1 MYKSADTSHRN
12 WNEEALKYQ
21 PHVFEVVTRKMT
33 PEEEQK
39 FQGVVEVKK
48 KIPNLP
54 KLNKAECERLLE
66 SGMSKTKIMSLYG
79 LNPGTFYTMIAEWG
93 LKGWKPTKVI
103 SENIIDIAPAAT
115 IEQEPTAAVGETD
128 EEVAAEFEFVEED
141 LSFGDENHITDVDKM
156 VDEPNERD
164 MVDHP
169 PHYTQGNIEC
179 IDAIR
184 AAVEG
189 LSGFEAYC
197 SGTMLK
203 YNWRWK
209 HKNGIEDLD
218 KLIWY
223 AERLKSEIAKKQDV
237 VQILK
242 MKKDIPTVIEYN
254 GLAYV
259 LDNRT
264 PRKRNG

>member
-1 MYKSADTSHRN
+1 MYRANDTSHRN
-12 WNEEALKYQ
+12 WNEEALKHQ

-48 KIPNLP
+48 KMPNLP

-93 LKGWKPTKVI
+93 LKGWKPTKAI
-103 SENIIDIAPAAT
+103 SENIIDIAPIDTA
-115 IEQEPTAAVGETD
+115 EQEPTTAVGETE
-128 EEVAAEFEFVEED
+128 EEVAAAEFEFVEED
-141 LSFGDENHITDVDKM
+141 LPFS
-156 VDEPNERD
+156 VDELDEREERD

-169 PHYTQGNIEC
+169 PHYTQGDIEC

-189 LSGFEAYC
+189 LNGFEAYC

-264 PRKRNG
+264 SRKRNG